1 MALKRQEVIIEFN
14 AETNEAVSSVE
25 ELEGS
30 YSQLEQK
37 IDDVARAQK
46 EEGKVAKDRDKQRS
60 KEADN
65 IKKTVDKIAEAEKK
79 RAAIEKGGI
88 SERSEGSS
96 QYISDLNEINSNL
109 GKVTDGQTGFISTAM
124 QGFDTLK
131 QGITSANG
139 GFSLMKTAISATGIG
154 LLVTAGLEFLDVAVK
169 IYDHLKD
176 MSARQALERQL
187 ETQEEI
193 TEQAQEQLEIAQA
206 RGESTYKTLQ
216 LQRQAIRAEQKQV
229 EVELDLAET
238 LDDEERIIAAQNR
251 LKELQRELTINQINA
266 EQVLADRLEESR
278 RAADDDYRERAERA
292 ETTADEEAALA
303 DNLAAQVPLRDK
315 LNQYAE
321 NGANL
326 TKEELERQAE
336 VNVLAAELAVLEA
349 KTAEEKTLAAKFLE
363 AEIDASEQIL
373 LDQADYLKLLAEQ
386 ATLEE
391 IIENF
396 KEAQNKADQEE
407 AELAKEQDK
416 RDAERIDR
424 RGAFRT
430 YEEEERKQL
439 QVAREQL
446 NKDLILGEQAIT
458 DNFETESQKRQRI
471 RQEEYELFRD
481 FVLKDEETMVNAGK
495 RGLEILTDLNEAFY
509 GETEEQQKKG
519 FERAKK
525 IQAAQTLISTYEATM
540 AAYKSVVGTPFVGPA
555 LAPIVAATVAATGL
569 KNVRNIMNQEFEGSG
584 PAPDTGRESIRNVS
598 GPSAP
603 TIDLS
608 FLGQGAQ
615 QQEPIR
621 AYVLSGDVS
630 NAQQANQKILDQ
642 ATL

>member
-1 MALKRQEVIIEFN
+1 MALKKQEVIIEFN

-30 YSQLEQK
+30 YGQLEQK
-37 IDDVARAQK
+37 IEDVARAQ
-46 EEGKVAKDRDKQRS
+46 ETEGKIAKDRDKQRK

-88 SERSEGSS
+88 AERDEGSS
-96 QYISDLNEINSNL
+96 QYIGDLNEINNNL
-109 GKVTDGQTGFISTAM
+109 SKVTQGQTGFLSTAIS
-124 QGFDTLK
+124 GFDTLK
-131 QGITSANG
+131 QGISGATG
-139 GFSLMKTAISATGIG
+139 GFGLMKTAISATGIG
-154 LLVTAGLEFLDVAVK
+154 LLVTAAFEFLDFAVQ
-169 IYDHLKD
+169 IYDTLKD
-176 MSARQALERQL
+176 KSAQQALEYQL
-187 ETQEEI
+187 ETQTDI
-193 TEQAQEQLEIAQA
+193 TEEAQMQLEIAQA
-206 RGESTYKTLQ
+206 RGASQYKTNQ
-216 LQRQAIRAEQKQV
+216 LQRKAIQAEQKQL
-229 EVELDLAET
+229 EVEMDLAAE
-238 LDDEERIIAAQNR
+238 LEDEERILAAQNR
-251 LKELQRELTINQINA
+251 LKELQRDLTINQIDA
-266 EQVLADRLEESR
+266 EQMLADRLEESR

-292 ETTADEEAALA
+292 ETTADEEAALV
-303 DNLAAQVPLRDK
+303 DNLEKQ
-315 LNQYAE
+315 AE
-321 NGANL
+321 IRQRLIDFSEYGEDI
-326 TKEELERQAE
+326 TLEQAE
-336 VNVLAAELAVLEA
+336 VIADANYILAQGELQLARTAGERASALAAMRKASSDQMQIAQDIPELQRLLE
-349 KTAEEKTLAAKFLE
+349 
-363 AEIDASEQIL
+363 
-373 LDQADYLKLLAEQ
+373 EQ
-386 ATLEE
+386 AALEE
-391 IIENF
+391 IIANF
-396 KEAQNKADQEE
+396 KEAQNAADREE
-407 AELAKEQDK
+407 AELAEEQAK
-416 RDAERIDR
+416 RDAERIGR

-446 NKDLILGEQAIT
+446 NKDLIIGEQMVTEA
-458 DNFETESQKRQRI
+458 FETESDKRMKK

-481 FVLKDEETMVNAGK
+481 FVLKDEETMLNAGK
-495 RGLEILTDLNEAFY
+495 QGLQILNDLNEAFA
-509 GETEEQQKKG
+509 GETEEQQRKG

-584 PAPDTGRESIRNVS
+584 PAPDTGRASIRNVS
-598 GPSAP
+598 GPTAP

-630 NAQQANQKILDQ
+630 NAQQANQKIQDQ

>member
-30 YSQLEQK
+30 YGQLEQK
-37 IDDVARAQK
+37 IEDVARVQEK
-46 EEGKVAKDRDKQRS
+46 EGKIAKDRDKQRK

-79 RAAIEKGGI
+79 RATIEKGGI
-88 SERSEGSS
+88 ADRSEGSS
-96 QYISDLNEINSNL
+96 QYIGDLNEINSNL
-109 GKVTDGQTGFISTAM
+109 SKVTDGQTGFISTAIS
-124 QGFDTLK
+124 GFDTLK
-131 QGITSANG
+131 QGATSATG
-139 GFSLMKTAISATGIG
+139 GFSLLKTAISATGIG
-154 LLVTAGLEFLDVAVK
+154 LLVTAGLEFLDVAIN
-169 IYDHLKD
+169 IYDTIKD
-176 MSARQALERQL
+176 MSVVQALERQL
-187 ETQEEI
+187 DTQKDLTEE
-193 TEQAQEQLEIAQA
+193 AQEQLDLAQA
-206 RGESTYKTLQ
+206 RGASTYKTLQ
-216 LQRQAIRAEQKQV
+216 LQRKALEAEQEQV
-229 EVELDLAET
+229 KVELELADT
-238 LDDEERIIAAQNR
+238 LEDEEAIIEAQNR
-251 LKELQRELTINQINA
+251 LKELQRDLTINQIEA

-292 ETTADEEAALA
+292 ETTAAEEEALA
-303 DNLAAQVPLRDK
+303 ENLAEQAVIRQK
-315 LNQYAE
+315 LNEYTE

-326 TKEELERQAE
+326 TEQQLRFAAEGRVLDAEAAVFAAENLEDKNVALAILQSEKDAAAAILLTQAE
-336 VNVLAAELAVLEA
+336 
-349 KTAEEKTLAAKFLE
+349 
-363 AEIDASEQIL
+363 L
-373 LDQADYLKLLAEQ
+373 LGLVDEQ

-391 IIENF
+391 IIANF
-396 KEAQNKADQEE
+396 KEAQAQADKEDL
-407 AELAKEQDK
+407 ELAQEQDK
-416 RDAERIDR
+416 RDAERIGR

-446 NKDLILGEQAIT
+446 NKDLIIGEQRIT
-458 DNFETESQKRQRI
+458 DNFETESEKRRRI

-481 FVLKDEETMVNAGK
+481 FVLKDEETMLNAGK

-519 FERAKK
+519 FDRAKK

-569 KNVRNIMNQEFEGSG
+569 KNVQNILNQQYEGSG
-584 PAPDTGRESIRNVS
+584 PSPDTGSNPIREVS

-608 FLGQGAQ
+608 FLGEGAGQ
-615 QQEPIR
+615 AEPIR
-621 AYVLSGDVS
+621 AYVLAENVS

-642 ATL
+642 TTL